1 MSSTTIANTIPNTTS
16 GTSGTTGTTQPN
28 ITLAGQS
35 NSSSSCNIAI
45 PDYTT
50 LRQQNMDKI
59 NTYYNS
65 LLSSYT
71 KNYKDYS
78 NQSASTNVNDRTY
91 ANATL
96 KPKVQNSNTQLIN
109 VSQSMINNVNQDTD
123 LIMQQKNELLEK
135 THKIDTIMNNIQL
148 LKDKDNEMTVLSQAK
163 SDSLNSSKTSAE
175 DMNFTTYIYI
185 GINMLMVLCVIGI
198 VIYLVYSN
206 YAVSRNSNSNRM
218 NNVHRNIMVN
228 K

>member
-1 MSSTTIANTIPNTTS
+1 MESTS
-16 GTSGTTGTTQPN
+16 TTQPN
-28 ITLAGQS
+28 ITLAAQS

-50 LRQQNMDKI
+50 LRQQNIDKI

-71 KNYKDYS
+71 QNYKDYS
-78 NQSASTNVNDRTY
+78 TQSASTNVNDRTY
-91 ANATL
+91 ANTTL
-96 KPKVQNSNTQLIN
+96 KPKVQNTNTQLIN
-109 VSQSMINNVNQDTD
+109 VSKSMIGNVNQDTD
-123 LIMQQKNELLEK
+123 LIMQQKDELLEK
-135 THKIDTIMNNIQL
+135 TRKIDTIMNNIQL
-148 LKDKDNEMTVLSQAK
+148 LKDKDSEMTVLSQARN
-163 SDSLNSSKTSAE
+163 DSLNSSKNSAE

-206 YAVSRNSNSNRM
+206 YAVSRNSNRM
-218 NNVHRNIMVN
+218 NNVYRNIMVN

>member
-123 LIMQQKNELLEK
+123 LIMQQKNE
-135 THKIDTIMNNIQL
+135 I
-148 LKDKDNEMTVLSQAK
+148 
-163 SDSLNSSKTSAE
+163 
-175 DMNFTTYIYI
+175 
-185 GINMLMVLCVIGI
+185 
-198 VIYLVYSN
+198 
-206 YAVSRNSNSNRM
+206 
-218 NNVHRNIMVN
+218 
-228 K
+228 